1 MLRQSGDQLSG
12 SPDSRLSWNQP
23 AGPRIDVCVSLTCAG
38 LGFPWLGAGRCS
50 NEVMAVNKVSSP
62 SLVVVTTLVVAFVA
76 SVVFYLAL
84 SPERNA
90 HTGPGATQAQST
102 GSR

>member
-1 MLRQSGDQLSG
+1 MRGF
-12 SPDSRLSWNQP
+12 RLDAL
-23 AGPRIDVCVSLTCAG
+23 AGAEKSSD
-38 LGFPWLGAGRCS
+38 
-50 NEVMAVNKVSSP
+50 AVNKVSSP
-62 SLVVVTTLVVAFVA
+62 SLVVVSTLVVAFVA

-90 HTGPGATQAQST
+90 HTSPGAPQAQST

>member
-1 MLRQSGDQLSG
+1 M
-12 SPDSRLSWNQP
+12 
-23 AGPRIDVCVSLTCAG
+23 
-38 LGFPWLGAGRCS
+38 
-50 NEVMAVNKVSSP
+50 NKVSSP
-62 SLVVVTTLVVAFVA
+62 SLVIVSTLLVAFVA

-90 HTGPGATQAQST
+90 HTGPSAQQSEST

>member
-1 MLRQSGDQLSG
+1 MRR
-12 SPDSRLSWNQP
+12 SR
-23 AGPRIDVCVSLTCAG
+23 
-38 LGFPWLGAGRCS
+38 LGAGRCS
-50 NEVMAVNKVSSP
+50 KAVMAVNKVSSP
-62 SLVVVTTLVVAFVA
+62 SLVVVSILVVAFVA

-90 HTGPGATQAQST
+90 HTGPSAPQAQST

>member
-1 MLRQSGDQLSG
+1 M
-12 SPDSRLSWNQP
+12 
-23 AGPRIDVCVSLTCAG
+23 T
-38 LGFPWLGAGRCS
+38 
-50 NEVMAVNKVSSP
+50 VNKVSSP

-90 HTGPGATQAQST
+90 HTGPSAPQAQST

>member
-1 MLRQSGDQLSG
+1 MEQFIQYWIDWA
-12 SPDSRLSWNQP
+12 PPPKNM
-23 AGPRIDVCVSLTCAG
+23 AGPGSG
-38 LGFPWLGAGRCS
+38 LWPAHQGEP
-50 NEVMAVNKVSSP
+50 AVNKVSSP
-62 SLVVVTTLVVAFVA
+62 SLVIVSILLAAFVA

-90 HTGPGATQAQST
+90 HTGPSAQQSEST

>member
-1 MLRQSGDQLSG
+1 
-12 SPDSRLSWNQP
+12 
-23 AGPRIDVCVSLTCAG
+23 
-38 LGFPWLGAGRCS
+38 
-50 NEVMAVNKVSSP
+50 VNKVSSP
-62 SLVVVTTLVVAFVA
+62 SLVIVSILLAAFVA

-90 HTGPGATQAQST
+90 HTGPSAPQSEST

>member
-1 MLRQSGDQLSG
+1 
-12 SPDSRLSWNQP
+12 
-23 AGPRIDVCVSLTCAG
+23 
-38 LGFPWLGAGRCS
+38 
-50 NEVMAVNKVSSP
+50 VNKVSSP
-62 SLVVVTTLVVAFVA
+62 SLVIVSVLLAAFVA

-90 HTGPGATQAQST
+90 HTGSSVPQSEST

>member
-1 MLRQSGDQLSG
+1 VGRLPEKYDR
-12 SPDSRLSWNQP
+12 SRLGLWPVQLG
-23 AGPRIDVCVSLTCAG
+23 GP
-38 LGFPWLGAGRCS
+38 
-50 NEVMAVNKVSSP
+50 AVNKVSSP
-62 SLVVVTTLVVAFVA
+62 SLVIVSVLLVAFVA

-90 HTGPGATQAQST
+90 HTGPGAPQSEST

>member
-1 MLRQSGDQLSG
+1 
-12 SPDSRLSWNQP
+12 
-23 AGPRIDVCVSLTCAG
+23 
-38 LGFPWLGAGRCS
+38 
-50 NEVMAVNKVSSP
+50 MAVNKVSSP
-62 SLVVVTTLVVAFVA
+62 SLVVVSSLVLAFVA